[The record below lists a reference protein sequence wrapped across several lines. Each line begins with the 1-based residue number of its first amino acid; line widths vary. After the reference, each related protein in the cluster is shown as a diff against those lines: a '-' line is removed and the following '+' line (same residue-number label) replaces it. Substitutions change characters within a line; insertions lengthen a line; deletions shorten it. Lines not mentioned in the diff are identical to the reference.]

1 LRYGVLTIESFLHH
15 PLEHLAP
22 SLDLPEQH
30 LQVPNLLLGVPQGG
44 VKLLFTVT
52 EAYKMSQLA
61 YYKKILLNK
70 IINTTIRPTN
80 GQSIELRSS
89 LCGLMLFFGELVLE
103 PLLFGSRRL
112 TDLLELLLKVGNPLL
127 PLRCVL
133 Q

>member
-1 LRYGVLTIESFLHH
+1 
-15 PLEHLAP
+15 
-22 SLDLPEQH
+22 
-30 LQVPNLLLGVPQGG
+30 
-44 VKLLFTVT
+44 
-52 EAYKMSQLA
+52 MSQLA

-112 TDLLELLLKVGNPLL
+112 TDLLELLLKVGNLLL